1 MKKYLFKAGTF
12 ATILLASTLT
22 LTSCGDDDD
31 NEGSGAKRLQAI
43 EGTWKVWQEGD
54 EWTGYKGSHGL

>member
-22 LTSCGDDDD
+22 LTSCGDDD
-31 NEGSGAKRLQAI
+31 EGESNKPGSEQP
-43 EGTWKVWQEGD
+43 D
-54 EWTGYKGSHGL
+54 EQVTPEKP